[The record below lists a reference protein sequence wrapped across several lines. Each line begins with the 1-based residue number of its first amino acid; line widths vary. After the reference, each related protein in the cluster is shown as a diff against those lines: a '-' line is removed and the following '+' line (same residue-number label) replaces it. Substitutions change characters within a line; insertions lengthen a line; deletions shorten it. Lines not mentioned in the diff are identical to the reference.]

1 MSAWVAVCAL
11 LLGALMPALMRMSP
25 PGGETA
31 WQAIC
36 SSVGLQSAAP
46 DGGDKLQGNTAPAP
60 EGDPLGDHC
69 PWCSLH
75 TMALG
80 LPPVSLLAMPLLTLR
95 HVLPPL
101 FLSSPYTLQAWT
113 SAQPRAPP
121 RIS

>member
-25 PGGETA
+25 PNGEAA

-36 SSVGLQSAAP
+36 SSVGLQSVP
-46 DGGDKLQGNTAPAP
+46 TGGGGKLQGDTAPAQG
-60 EGDPLGDHC
+60 GDPLGEHC

-80 LPPVSLLAMPLLTLR
+80 LPPVSLQATPLLPLR
-95 HVLPPL
+95 HALPPL
-101 FLSSPYTLQAWT
+101 FLSAPYTLQVWT